1 MELKTYFAQD
11 AAGNIISSAIV
22 NVFLQ
27 GTTTLA
33 TGLTRADGT
42 PLENPF
48 AADGAGRIQFRAP
61 DGYYD
66 VQVSAGPGI
75 IQTLTIQCVDYSG
88 AKADADRAEAAADLA
103 DVSAEQAQN
112 ALNSIT
118 GINTNFEQ
126 NSREQWRRSLADAG
140 LTLVSGSFEEGATAK
155 SSTDAVW
162 HIAGGQC
169 YTWDGAFPKAV
180 PADSTPTSTGGVG
193 PSAWVSVGDMSLRD
207 NLSNPSNDN
216 YGDALVAVKQPYTT
230 AISRTQHDKNADVL
244 DISDFGVDI
253 TGASDEGSKLQ
264 QIFNELSAAGKSI
277 RMRGSVKTTIN
288 LDIRCNVLFEP
299 GFKLIGV
306 KLETGPQT
314 YINIFNSNVD
324 VSHIVLDGI
333 VMCFYPVSS
342 TTTVRNKRCITFT
355 SNTIEDSCIK
365 VGDNDLSVRNVLIS
379 NNTFKNSGSRVE
391 TAIRLTNVSNV
402 EVSFNLIQEYSRPI
416 YQTATRSFSNYNVN
430 IHHNNMVCDYG
441 IALVGTTAFRVS
453 KFTIADNDIV
463 CEVRNT
469 ATGGRDAIDV
479 VYGASGQIINN
490 NIRTNGRNIRLSNT
504 KADVLFN
511 DMVSSATSA
520 FSVLMASC
528 YESSFIGNKVFN
540 NSTAEIIV
548 VHVQDDAGG
557 LYRSNNIRVES
568 NTIKGFG
575 RLIRVLDTKDYVV
588 INNRLIR
595 TSNNGN
601 AVIISD
607 GTSDR
612 GQVHSNVVVGPAGVV
627 VSDIGGINNATTPAD
642 TLLSVAANSKTITAV
657 ANGLVDADLNN
668 SKAFIFNVQ
677 VSDVQ
682 LLRAVSSTGS
692 GNAKTVSQFMSGI
705 SGATLA
711 WNGTAFLS
719 EMSGPPDIFV
729 NGVLQDS
736 YGAEDY
742 VFYRSGMLID
752 SQNKLSVRDFQ
763 CTGDGDTINDGTG
776 EMTLRNMAAAQASEG
791 AIHSA
796 FFRAPLVMNGA
807 VYDPTVTGIVSSDLF
822 STALDPRMAIG
833 QKADGTYVIICVN
846 GRNADG
852 VSPGCTMQQLA
863 SKFVALGCINAMN
876 LDGGG
881 SATLWYN
888 GAILNTPA
896 DGSERPVYHCM
907 YV

>member
-1 MELKTYFAQD
+1 MNELFSQGGKGSTGILTNKQAIARKFGVKQSEVVYFSVGVDLGGYRVIYDKETQRAYSLPAD
-11 AAGNIISSAIV
+11 IAP
-22 NVFLQ
+22 
-27 GTTTLA
+27 GTTAVSLDTNAVL
-33 TGLTRADGT
+33 
-42 PLENPF
+42 
-48 AADGAGRIQFRAP
+48 
-61 DGYYD
+61 
-66 VQVSAGPGI
+66 VHSAGSIDLGELAVSREEYVTLPGTFDTGA
-75 IQTLTIQCVDYSG
+75 TLTV
-88 AKADADRAEAAADLA
+88 KNEL
-103 DVSAEQAQN
+103 
-112 ALNSIT
+112 
-118 GINTNFEQ
+118 
-126 NSREQWRRSLADAG
+126 
-140 LTLVSGSFEEGATAK
+140 LTYTEGK
-155 SSTDAVW
+155 YRW
-162 HIAGGQC
+162 EGE
-169 YTWDGAFPKAV
+169 FPKTV
-180 PADSTPTSTGGVG
+180 PAGSTPESSGGIG
-193 PSAWVSVGDMSLRD
+193 LGAWVSVGDMSLKD
-207 NLSNPSNDN
+207 ILSNPSNDN

-230 AISRTQHDKNADVL
+230 AVSRTQHDKNADVL

-253 TGASDEGSKLQ
+253 TGASDEGNKLQ
-264 QIFNELSAAGKSI
+264 LIFNELAAAGKSI
-277 RMRGSVKTTIN
+277 RMHGSVKTTIN

-299 GFKLIGV
+299 GFKLTGV

-314 YINIFNSNVD
+314 YINIFNRNID

-355 SNTIEDSCIK
+355 SNTLEDSCVQ
-365 VGDNDLSVRNVLIS
+365 VGGNDLSVRNVLIS

-391 TAIRLTNVSNV
+391 TAVRLTNVSNV
-402 EVSFNLIQEYSRPI
+402 EVSFNLIQEYGRPI

-430 IHHNNMVCDYG
+430 IHHNSMVCDYG
-441 IALVGTTAFRVS
+441 IALVGTSAFRIS

-479 VYGASGQIINN
+479 VYGTSGQILNN

-548 VHVQDDAGG
+548 VHVQTEVGG
-557 LYRSNNIRVES
+557 LYTSNNIRIES

-588 INNRLIR
+588 TNNRLLR

-601 AVIISD
+601 AVIVAD

-612 GQVHSNVVVGPAGVV
+612 GQVHSNVVVGPTGITLT
-627 VSDIGGINNATTPAD
+627 SIGGTNNATTSSD
-642 TLLSVAANSKTITAV
+642 TLLAVAANTKTVTEV
-657 ANGLVDADLNN
+657 SNGVVDPSLNN

-682 LLRAVSSTGS
+682 MLRALSSS
-692 GNAKTVSQFMSGI
+692 GASNAKTVSQFMAGV

-711 WNGTAFLS
+711 WNGTASLS
-719 EMSGPPDIFV
+719 ELSGPPDIFV
-729 NGVLQDS
+729 NGALQDS

-763 CTGDGDTINDGTG
+763 CTGDGDTTNDSTG
-776 EMTLRNMAAAQASEG
+776 EMTLRNMAAAQAAEG

-796 FFRAPLVMNGA
+796 FFRSPLVMDGSIYNP
-807 VYDPTVTGIVSSDLF
+807 DNTGIYKKSYFD
-822 STALDPRMAIG
+822 TTLDPRMAIG

-863 SKFVALGCINAMN
+863 TKFVALGCINAMN

-888 GAILNTPA
+888 GTILNAPA

>member
-1 MELKTYFAQD
+1 MNEMFSQGGKGSTGILTNKQAIARKFGVKQNEVVYFAVDVDLGGYKVIYDKETQR
-11 AAGNIISSAIV
+11 AYSLPAGIAP
-22 NVFLQ
+22 
-27 GTTTLA
+27 GTTAVSLDTNAVL
-33 TGLTRADGT
+33 
-42 PLENPF
+42 
-48 AADGAGRIQFRAP
+48 
-61 DGYYD
+61 
-66 VQVSAGPGI
+66 VHSAGSIDLGELAVSREEYVTLPGSFDTGA
-75 IQTLTIQCVDYSG
+75 TLTV
-88 AKADADRAEAAADLA
+88 KNEL
-103 DVSAEQAQN
+103 
-112 ALNSIT
+112 
-118 GINTNFEQ
+118 
-126 NSREQWRRSLADAG
+126 
-140 LTLVSGSFEEGATAK
+140 LTYTEGK
-155 SSTDAVW
+155 YRW
-162 HIAGGQC
+162 EGE
-169 YTWDGAFPKAV
+169 FPKTV
-180 PADSTPTSTGGVG
+180 PAGSTPGSTGGIG
-193 PSAWVSVGDMSLRD
+193 TGAWVSAGDMSLKD
-207 NLSNPSNDN
+207 ILSNSSNDN

-230 AISRTQHDKNADVL
+230 AVSRTQHDKNADVL

-264 QIFNELSAAGKSI
+264 QIFNELAAAGKSI
-277 RMRGSVKTTIN
+277 RMHGSVKTTIN

-299 GFKLIGV
+299 GFKLTGV

-314 YINIFNSNVD
+314 YVNIFNRNID

-355 SNTIEDSCIK
+355 SNTLEDSC
-365 VGDNDLSVRNVLIS
+365 VRVGGDNLSVRNVLIS

-402 EVSFNLIQEYSRPI
+402 EVSFNLIQEYGRPI

-430 IHHNNMVCDYG
+430 IHHNNMVCDNG
-441 IALVGTTAFRVS
+441 IVLVGTTAFRIS

-469 ATGGRDAIDV
+469 ATGGLNAIVV
-479 VYGASGQIINN
+479 VYGTSGQIINN
-490 NIRTNGRNIRLSNT
+490 NIRTNGRNISLSNT

-548 VHVQDDAGG
+548 VHVQTEAGG
-557 LYRSNNIRVES
+557 LYTSNNIRIES

-575 RLIRVLDTKDYVV
+575 RLIRVEDTKDYVV
-588 INNRLIR
+588 TNNRLIR
-595 TSNNGN
+595 TSKNGN
-601 AVIISD
+601 AVIVAD

-612 GQVHSNVVVGPAGVV
+612 GQVHSNVVVGPTGITLT
-627 VSDIGGINNATTPAD
+627 SIGGTNNATTSSD
-642 TLLSVAANSKTITAV
+642 TLLAVAANTKTVTEV
-657 ANGLVDADLNN
+657 SNGVVDPSLNN

-682 LLRAVSSTGS
+682 MLRALSTTIAS
-692 GNAKTVSQFMSGI
+692 NAKTVSQFMAGV

-711 WNGTAFLS
+711 WNGTAALY
-719 EMSGPPDIFV
+719 ELGGPPDIFV
-729 NGVLQDS
+729 NGVLQDT

-763 CTGDGDTINDGTG
+763 CTGDGDTTNDSRGK
-776 EMTLRNMAAAQASEG
+776 MTLRNMAAAQAAEG

-796 FFRAPLVMNGA
+796 FFRSPLVMDGA
-807 VYDPTVTGIVSSDLF
+807 IYNPDNTGIYRKDYFDTS
-822 STALDPRMAIG
+822 LDPRMAIG

-863 SKFVALGCINAMN
+863 AKFVALGCINAMN

-888 GAILNTPA
+888 GTILNTPS

>member
-11 AAGNIISSAIV
+11 RTGNLIPSA
-22 NVFLQ
+22 NVSIYLT
-27 GTTTLA
+27 GTSTLA
-33 TGLTRADGT
+33 SGLTNVSGSPLSNPFTADADGK
-42 PLENPF
+42 
-48 AADGAGRIQFRAP
+48 IQFHAP
-61 DGYYD
+61 DGIYD
-66 VQVSAGPGI
+66 MQVSLGSTTGVKV
-75 IQTLTIQCVDYSG
+75 TFQCVDVEQQISD
-88 AKADADRAEAAADLA
+88 ANSAADRAEAAA
-103 DVSAEQAQN
+103 E
-112 ALNSIT
+112 SIEGHAASMT
-118 GINTNFEQ
+118 ANT
-126 NSREQWRRSLADAG
+126 REQWRRALAEIG
-140 LTLVSGSFEEGATAK
+140 LNLVSGSFEEGATATT
-155 SSTDAVW
+155 SLDAVW
-162 HIAGGQC
+162 HQVGGQC
-169 YTWDGAFPKAV
+169 YTWGGTLPKTV
-180 PADSTPTSTGGVG
+180 PSGSTPGSTGGVG
-193 PSAWVSVGDMSLRD
+193 TGVWVSVGDMSLRD
-207 NLSNPSNDN
+207 NLSNSSNDN

-264 QIFNELSAAGKSI
+264 QIFNELAAAGKSI

-288 LDIRCNVLFEP
+288 LDIRCNVLFEE
-299 GFKLIGV
+299 GFKLTGV

-314 YINIFNSNVD
+314 YINIFNRNVD

-355 SNTIEDSCIK
+355 SNTLEDSCVQ
-365 VGDNDLSVRNVLIS
+365 VGGNNLSVRNVLIS
-379 NNTFKNSGSRVE
+379 NNTFKNSGSRVQ
-391 TAIRLTNVSNV
+391 TAIRLINVSNI

-430 IHHNNMVCDYG
+430 IHHNNMVCEYG
-441 IALVGTTAFRVS
+441 IALEGTTAFRVS

-469 ATGGRDAIDV
+469 ATGGRDGIDV
-479 VYGASGQIINN
+479 VYGTSGLITNN
-490 NIRTNGRNIRLSNT
+490 NIRTNGRILRLSNT
-504 KADVLFN
+504 KVDVLFN
-511 DMVSSATSA
+511 DMISSATSA

-528 YESSFIGNKVFN
+528 YESSFVGNTVFN

-548 VHVQDDAGG
+548 VHVQDEAGG

-601 AVIISD
+601 AVIIAD

-627 VSDIGGINNATTPAD
+627 VSDIGGTNNATTPAD

-657 ANGLVDADLNN
+657 ANGLVDTDLNN
-668 SKAFIFNVQ
+668 SKAFIFNIQ

-682 LLRAVSSTGS
+682 LLRAVSSTGL

-705 SGATLA
+705 TGATLA

-763 CTGDGDTINDGTG
+763 CIGDGDTINDGTG
-776 EMTLRNMAAAQASEG
+776 NMTLRNMAAAQAAEG

-796 FFRAPLVMNGA
+796 FFRAPLVMNGS

-822 STALDPRMAIG
+822 STALDPRIAIG

-888 GAILNTPA
+888 GAILNAPA

>member
-479 VYGASGQIINN
+479 VYGTSGQIINN

>member
-1 MELKTYFAQD
+1 MNELFSQGGKGSTGILTNKQAVARHFGVKQSEVVYFSVGALLTGYKVIYDKVSQRAYSLPAD
-11 AAGNIISSAIV
+11 IGSGVIAVSLSPAGVLVHSAGNVDLGA
-22 NVFLQ
+22 
-27 GTTTLA
+27 LA
-33 TGLTRADGT
+33 
-42 PLENPF
+42 
-48 AADGAGRIQFRAP
+48 
-61 DGYYD
+61 
-66 VQVSAGPGI
+66 V
-75 IQTLTIQCVDYSG
+75 
-88 AKADADRAEAAADLA
+88 
-103 DVSAEQAQN
+103 
-112 ALNSIT
+112 
-118 GINTNFEQ
+118 
-126 NSREQWRRSLADAG
+126 SREEYVTLPGSFDAG
-140 LTLVSGSFEEGATAK
+140 VTVNAKNELVVF
-155 SSTDAVW
+155 TD
-162 HIAGGQC
+162 GK
-169 YTWDGAFPKAV
+169 YRWDGALPKEV
-180 PADSTPTSTGGVG
+180 PAGSTPKTYGGVG
-193 PSAWVSVGDMSLRD
+193 TGAWVSVGVKSLSD
-207 NLSNPSNDN
+207 NLSNPNNDN
-216 YGDALVAVKQPYTT
+216 YGDALIAVKQPYTT

-253 TGASDEGSKLQ
+253 TGASDVGSKLQ
-264 QIFNELSAAGKSI
+264 QIFDELAAAGKSI

-288 LDIRCNVLFEP
+288 LDIRCNVLFEQ
-299 GFKLIGV
+299 GFKLTGV

-314 YINIFNSNVD
+314 YVNIFNRNVD

-333 VMCFYPVSS
+333 ILCFYPVSS

-355 SNTIEDSCIK
+355 SNTLEDSCIK

-391 TAIRLTNVSNV
+391 TAVRLINVSNV

-441 IALVGTTAFRVS
+441 IALVGTTAFRIS

-469 ATGGRDAIDV
+469 AAGGRDAIDV
-479 VYGASGQIINN
+479 VYGTSGQIINN

-511 DMVSSATSA
+511 DIVSSATSA

-548 VHVQDDAGG
+548 VYVQTEAGG
-557 LYRSNNIRVES
+557 LYTSNNIRIES

-588 INNRLIR
+588 TNNRLIR

-601 AVIISD
+601 AVIIAD

-612 GQVHSNVVVGPAGVV
+612 GQVHNNVVVGPAGVV
-627 VSDIGGINNATTPAD
+627 VSSIKGTNNATTSAD
-642 TLLSVAANSKTITAV
+642 TLLSVAANSKTVTAV
-657 ANGLVDADLNN
+657 ANGLIDSDLNN

-682 LLRAVSSTGS
+682 MLRALSSNGAS
-692 GNAKTVSQFMSGI
+692 NAKTVSQFMAGV

-711 WNGTAFLS
+711 WNGTAAVS
-719 EMSGPPDIFV
+719 EVGGPPDFFV

-763 CTGDGDTINDGTG
+763 CTGDGDTTNDGTG
-776 EMTLRNMAAAQASEG
+776 KMTLRNMAAAQAAEG

-796 FFRAPLVMNGA
+796 FFRSPLVMDGA
-807 VYDPTVTGIVSSDLF
+807 IYNPDNTGIYKKSYFD
-822 STALDPRMAIG
+822 TTLDPRMAIG

-863 SKFVALGCINAMN
+863 AKFVALGCINAMN

-888 GAILNTPA
+888 GTILNAPS

>member
-1 MELKTYFAQD
+1 MSTTITNLPETSKVNDSDYLVLDQSDKTVK
-11 AAGNIISSAIV
+11 STVSK
-22 NVFLQ
+22 FLADT
-27 GTTTLA
+27 GVVLA
-33 TGLTRADGT
+33 TQLKDT
-42 PLENPF
+42 
-48 AADGAGRIQFRAP
+48 DGADLIQSSN
-61 DGYYD
+61 GNT
-66 VQVSAGPGI
+66 VQ
-75 IQTLTIQCVDYSG
+75 
-88 AKADADRAEAAADLA
+88 E
-103 DVSAEQAQN
+103 E
-112 ALNSIT
+112 LN
-118 GINTNFEQ
+118 NNLL
-126 NSREQWRRSLADAG
+126 NDREQWRRSLAEAG
-140 LTLVSGSFEEGATAK
+140 LTLVDGSFEEGATVG
-155 SSTDAVW
+155 SVTDAIW
-162 HIAGGQC
+162 YMAGAQC
-169 YTWDGAFPKAV
+169 YTWDGVLPKDV
-180 PADSTPTSTGGVG
+180 PPKSTPTSTGGVDSG
-193 PSAWVSVGDMSLRD
+193 AWVSVGDMSLKD
-207 NLSNPSNDN
+207 NLSNSSNDN

-230 AISRTQHDKNADVL
+230 AINRTQHDKNADVL

-264 QIFNELSAAGKSI
+264 QIFNELAAAGKSI
-277 RMRGSVKTTIN
+277 RMHGSVKTTIN

-299 GFKLIGV
+299 GFKLTGV

-314 YINIFNSNVD
+314 YINIFNRNID

-355 SNTIEDSCIK
+355 SNTLEDSC
-365 VGDNDLSVRNVLIS
+365 VRVGGDNLSVRNVLIS
-379 NNTFKNSGSRVE
+379 NNTFKNSGSRVP
-391 TAIRLTNVSNV
+391 TAIRLINVSNV
-402 EVSFNLIQEYSRPI
+402 EVSFNLIQEYGRPI

-430 IHHNNMVCDYG
+430 IHHNNVVCDYG
-441 IALVGTTAFRVS
+441 IVLEGTTAFRVS

-469 ATGGRDAIDV
+469 AAGGRDAIDV
-479 VYGASGQIINN
+479 RYGTSGQILNN

-548 VHVQDDAGG
+548 VHVQTEAGG
-557 LYRSNNIRVES
+557 LYTSNNVRIES

-588 INNRLIR
+588 TNNRLIR

-601 AVIISD
+601 AVIVAD

-627 VSDIGGINNATTPAD
+627 VSSISGTNNATTTAD
-642 TLLSVAANSKTITAV
+642 TLLSVAANSKTVTAV
-657 ANGLVDADLNN
+657 ANGLVDPDLNN

-682 LLRAVSSTGS
+682 MLRALSSTGAS
-692 GNAKTVSQFMSGI
+692 NAKTVSQFMARV

-711 WNGTAFLS
+711 WNGTASVS
-719 EMSGPPDIFV
+719 EVGGPPDIFV

-742 VFYRSGMLID
+742 IFYRSGMLID

-763 CTGDGDTINDGTG
+763 CTGDGDTTDDGTG
-776 EMTLRNMAAAQASEG
+776 EMTLRNMAAAQAAEG

-796 FFRAPLVMNGA
+796 FFRSPLVMDGVIYNP
-807 VYDPTVTGIVSSDLF
+807 DTTGIYKKSYFDTS
-822 STALDPRMAIG
+822 LDPRMAIG

-846 GRNADG
+846 GRYADG

-888 GAILNTPA
+888 GTILNTPS